1 MRNVPMCAVCAMS
14 AGPRF
19 LAPGRIVLLT
29 HSMQGEDV
37 GRPEGD
43 EREREATPTSGYSLP
58 IGYRYSNQLPTTTYQ
73 LYLLSQICTTA
84 SYGKNCLPGQ
94 EDLGSMVYLI
104 YRLGPGKVLKFVVL
118 RHRLPWSVMPLCH
131 AL

>member
-43 EREREATPTSGYSLP
+43 ERAGGDADIRLQPT
-58 IGYRYSNQLPTTTYQ
+58 
-73 LYLLSQICTTA
+73 
-84 SYGKNCLPGQ
+84 
-94 EDLGSMVYLI
+94 
-104 YRLGPGKVLKFVVL
+104 YRL
-118 RHRLPWSVMPLCH
+118 
-131 AL
+131 